1 MKRLVWLYFFTLT
14 LPLFLGVAVW
24 QSRNYGALRREVR
37 QLEVVQEEWIESN
50 KRLIAGITLF
60 SSAERI
66 EHIAV
71 EQLGLTKKQPEE
83 ILQIRIEN
91 GRGRNDG

>member
-1 MKRLVWLYFFTLT
+1 MRRFILLYFFTLT
-14 LPLFLGVAVW
+14 LPVFLVISVW
-24 QSRNYGALRREVR
+24 QSRNYASLQRDVRR
-37 QLEVVQEEWIESN
+37 LEVVQEEWIESN

-91 GRGRNDG
+91 GRGRIDG